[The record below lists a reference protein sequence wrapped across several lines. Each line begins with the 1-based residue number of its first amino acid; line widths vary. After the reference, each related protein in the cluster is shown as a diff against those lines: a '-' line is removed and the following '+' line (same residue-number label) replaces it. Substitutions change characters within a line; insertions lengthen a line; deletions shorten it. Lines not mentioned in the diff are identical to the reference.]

1 MKNFTYEEVNLMAL
15 YNTGNRER
23 LIEVLTEMRSYLT
36 WSEVELRDL
45 TDSTLDKLAGMTDA
59 EFDALELYHSRAL
72 RVYGRR
78 KRQQMAVLYHPRP
91 GHLDR
96 CGRKQALHTH

>member
-15 YNTGNRER
+15 YNAGSRER

-36 WSEVELRDL
+36 WSDVELRDL

-59 EFDALELYHSRAL
+59 EVDALELY
-72 RVYGRR
+72 
-78 KRQQMAVLYHPRP
+78 P
-91 GHLDR
+91 DFI
-96 CGRKQALHTH
+96 

>member
-15 YNTGNRER
+15 YNTGSRER

-45 TDSTLDKLAGMTDA
+45 TD
-59 EFDALELYHSRAL
+59 
-72 RVYGRR
+72 
-78 KRQQMAVLYHPRP
+78 PR
-91 GHLDR
+91 
-96 CGRKQALHTH
+96 

>member
-15 YNTGNRER
+15 YNAGSRER

-36 WSEVELRDL
+36 WSDVELRYL

-59 EFDALELYHSRAL
+59 EFDALELY
-72 RVYGRR
+72 
-78 KRQQMAVLYHPRP
+78 P
-91 GHLDR
+91 DFI
-96 CGRKQALHTH
+96 

>member
-1 MKNFTYEEVNLMAL
+1 MKNFTYEEINLMAL

-23 LIEVLTEMRSYLT
+23 LIEVLTEMRSYLTWSIEVLTEMRSYLT

-59 EFDALELYHSRAL
+59 EFDALELY
-72 RVYGRR
+72 
-78 KRQQMAVLYHPRP
+78 P
-91 GHLDR
+91 DFI
-96 CGRKQALHTH
+96 